1 MPSQKLFSSSQKII
15 LRRRNRKT
23 PSRFSNFHKFF
34 FKFFFKKLF
43 VGNMCEL
50 VCYHYKRERGHIN
63 DMTSFSFH

>member
-1 MPSQKLFSSSQKII
+1 MPSQKLFS
-15 LRRRNRKT
+15 